1 MSNIQIIKQED
12 VKTTNVA
19 SPNILF
25 NLKMMTGETYTVL
38 TDKNVLLKD
47 LKQFLHKTLHISV
60 SFFKEGDED
69 QIPIETINEY
79 NYIIFKTLD
88 GVNITSGNNIY
99 MLPGKECKMNYTT
112 FKDEINSY
120 TFHTSFI
127 EDMLLP
133 EFSKLWYKITGSYI
147 EQFIRTYGPL
157 IWKKNQEI
165 QKFSN
170 YLKFDELKDI
180 SVMTTTEQDFF
191 KMTKEVHDFSSYC
204 NECNHTFF
212 WRGECMTCASNAG
225 HNINE
230 RCIGGEGTTY
240 LQDGST
246 CLIKDLKIGD
256 IVRTAGGY
264 IPIKHITVDNLKTR
278 NMCKINGVVLTEDH
292 PVFIQGNWVL
302 PMEYAPDNVFKDRTV
317 VYNFVMDAN
326 PMHKDCHTIIVDG
339 LICATL
345 GRGPENLKERFPE
358 VDALWGTG
366 FWN

>member
-12 VKTTNVA
+12 VKTTEVV

-25 NLKMMTGETYTVL
+25 YLKMMTGDTYTVL
-38 TDKNVLLKD
+38 TDKNILIKD
-47 LKQFLHKTLHISV
+47 LRQFFSTMLQSGV
-60 SFFKEGDED
+60 SFFREGNENE
-69 QIPIETINEY
+69 IPNEVIIEHNVCKFT
-79 NYIIFKTLD
+79 TLND
-88 GVNITSGNNIY
+88 NNITSENTIF
-99 MLPGKECKMNYTT
+99 MIPGKDPEIEYTT
-112 FKDEINSY
+112 FSDKSSNSY
-120 TFHTSFI
+120 TFHRSFI
-127 EDMLLP
+127 KNMPLP
-133 EFSKLWYKITGSYI
+133 QFSKLWHKITGSYI
-147 EQFIRTYGPL
+147 EQFIGPYGPF
-157 IWKKNQEI
+157 IWKKNNRI

-170 YLKFDELKDI
+170 CINIDI
-180 SVMTTTEQDFF
+180 SVVTTSEQDFS
-191 KMTKEVHDFSSYC
+191 KMTKEVHNFSCYC
-204 NECNHTFF
+204 DKCNHTFF
-212 WRGECMTCASNAG
+212 WRGDCMTCASIAG
-225 HNINE
+225 VNINE

-246 CLIKDLKIGD
+246 CLIKNLKVGD

-264 IPIKHITVDNLKTR
+264 IPIKDIIVDSLKLR

-292 PVFIQGNWVL
+292 PVFIQGDWVL
-302 PMEYAPDNVFKDRTV
+302 PMEYAPDDVYKDRTV

-326 PMHKDCHTIIVDG
+326 PIHKDCHTIIVDG